1 MRNSPSY
8 VEIYMEIIHGN
19 KHGDK
24 DTHLPLTRHST
35 TKVVVQLSDDVAV
48 QALLDTG
55 AGRSCV
61 QAEWWAQDRQRHDDE
76 PEKTHP
82 EREEIPLVGADRRP
96 LDTLGV
102 EDIKFKM
109 GNRVLTQEV
118 AVVRELKQQLILGC
132 GFLRRTNVVIDS
144 QTDSVVLR
152 RPQHSRSGNRF

>member
-1 MRNSPSY
+1 
-8 VEIYMEIIHGN
+8 MEIIHGN

-24 DTHLPLTRHST
+24 DTYLPLTRHST
-35 TKVVVQLSDDVAV
+35 TKVVVQVSDDVAV

-61 QAEWWAQDRQRHDDE
+61 QAECWAQDRQRHDDE